1 MLPPK
6 RGEHMPHQPTSKF
19 LSLLELS
26 GTLTPDEREAVLA
39 LPFVVRTFMSQQFL
53 AREGDMPS
61 QCCIV
66 IDGLVYRSLVLDDG
80 SRQIFSFH
88 IAGDM
93 PDLQSLSLPNM
104 DHDLTTSGP
113 TTIAFVPH
121 QALRQLALLF
131 PRVQMAMWRDG
142 MVEAAGYR
150 SWLANI
156 GRRSAHGRLA
166 HLFCEMIVRNRQRG
180 IGKDDDI
187 PFRITQEMLADALGL
202 SLVHLNRIL
211 QALRNDGLISLR
223 LGRLTVHNWAAL
235 QIAGDFNGRYLHVP
249 A

>member
-1 MLPPK
+1 
-6 RGEHMPHQPTSKF
+6 MPYQAAQKF
-19 LSLLELS
+19 LQLLETSAALS
-26 GTLTPDEREAVLA
+26 PDERDAVLA
-39 LPFVVRTFMSQQFL
+39 LPFVVRVFQSRQVL

-66 IDGLVYRSLVLDDG
+66 IDGLVYRSLILDDG

-93 PDLQSLSLPNM
+93 PDLQSLMLTQM

-121 QALRQLALLF
+121 PALRQVALQF
-131 PRVQMAMWRDG
+131 PHLQMAMWRDSLL
-142 MVEAAGYR
+142 EAAAYR

-156 GRRSAHGRLA
+156 GRRSAQGRLA
-166 HLFCEMIVRNRQRG
+166 HLLCEMIVRSRQRG
-180 IGKDDDI
+180 LGSRDDI
-187 PFRITQEMLADALGL
+187 PFRITQEMLSDALGL
-202 SLVHLNRIL
+202 SLVHLNRVL
-211 QALRNDGLISLR
+211 QTLRNDGLISLR
-223 LGRLTVHNWAAL
+223 LGRLSVHDWPAL
-235 QIAGDFNGRYLHVP
+235 QIVGDFNGRYLHVP